1 MAKDENKEKKDE
13 AKAATPPAAA
23 AATPQ
28 PQGVNVQLVPAGQ
41 SDQPVLSN
49 FTAVHPASGVAI
61 VDFGFLDPGAL
72 MALSQLARSGKK
84 IPERINGRLG
94 ARIALPYDSLATL
107 HQQVGR
113 LLQAVAKGKK
123 AQ

>member
-1 MAKDENKEKKDE
+1 MAKEESKKDE
-13 AKAATPPAAA
+13 AKTTTPAAA
-23 AATPQ
+23 AAASPQ
-28 PQGVNVQLVPAGQ
+28 QQGVNVQLVPAGQ

-72 MALSQLARSGKK
+72 NALSQLARSGKK
-84 IPERINGRLG
+84 IPERMQGRLG
-94 ARIALPYDSLATL
+94 ARIALPYDALAAL
-107 HQQVGR
+107 HQQLGR

-123 AQ
+123 TQ